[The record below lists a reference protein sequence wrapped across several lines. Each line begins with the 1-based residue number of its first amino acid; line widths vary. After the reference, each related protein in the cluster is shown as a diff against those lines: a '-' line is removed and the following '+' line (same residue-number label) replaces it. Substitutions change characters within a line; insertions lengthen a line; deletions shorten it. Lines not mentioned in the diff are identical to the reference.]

1 MENIS
6 GANGHHGEKR
16 KREVVIP
23 PPPPSLFRNV
33 KWASTS
39 GTKPLILA
47 AIECYS
53 LSTSETMNLI
63 EAGVMMTACNSISFM
78 CLFSSPST
86 QHDLS
91 VNCGEIWGSL
101 WVLLG
106 GLNKTPLT
114 PPWAE
119 VIHILNLNSCD
130 LRECRVT

>member
-16 KREVVIP
+16 KREVVI
-23 PPPPSLFRNV
+23 PPPSLFRNV

-91 VNCGEIWGSL
+91 VNCDEIWGSL

-106 GLNKTPLT
+106 GLNKIPLT